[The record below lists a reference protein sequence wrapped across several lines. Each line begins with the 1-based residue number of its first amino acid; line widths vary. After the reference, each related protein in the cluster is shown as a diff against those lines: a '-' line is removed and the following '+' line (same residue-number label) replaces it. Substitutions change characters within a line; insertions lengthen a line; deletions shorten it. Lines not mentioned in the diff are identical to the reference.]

1 MAGFGDVL
9 QDAFVSND
17 ADITASSGDGEEDG
31 EEDGAS
37 FVDDKK
43 RAFDSDSD
51 PDPDEEEDASRAT
64 DGSSRFR
71 SEEASEQWSEQGPEQ
86 GPEQSFADEEEEA
99 LVSSETRP
107 VVSEDDASSAVS
119 AEKNNP
125 AERNDEELINSSSSA
140 PPPPPPPRPPPV
152 PMDGPDMTDPV
163 NRAALDAYQSREKY
177 VAWSKKA
184 AKLEGR
190 IVAPTRTV

>member
-107 VVSEDDASSAVS
+107 VVSEDPEWVESGDSTS
-119 AEKNNP
+119 
-125 AERNDEELINSSSSA
+125 
-140 PPPPPPPRPPPV
+140 PPRLSGFEAPSPRPRAT
-152 PMDGPDMTDPV
+152 PMP
-163 NRAALDAYQSREKY
+163 
-177 VAWSKKA
+177 
-184 AKLEGR
+184 
-190 IVAPTRTV
+190 